1 MDKIVTYLEENSQR
15 FLDELKAFLRIP
27 SISTDPNCRP
37 HMREAAEFV
46 ARQLRQAGATAV
58 EVCPTG
64 GHPVVF
70 AERIQD
76 PGLPTVL
83 VYGHYDVQPVDPVEL
98 WESGPFEPSIRNGRI
113 YARGATDDKGQMM
126 IHFKSLEA
134 FSQVAGGPPVNL
146 KFLVEGEEEIGSPNL
161 NSFIEAN
168 LGRLA
173 CDVVAISDTAM
184 FAPGIPSICYGLR
197 GLAYMEVRLRGPNRD
212 LHSGSYGGPVWN
224 PGMALA
230 QLLASMKDADGR
242 VTIPGFYDA
251 VLPLTQAERE
261 EWAALPFDLERFKDD
276 LGVAGLN
283 GERGYSPLEQ
293 LWARPTLEVNG
304 LLCGFTGEGAKTVLP
319 AKAMAKVSMRLVP
332 AQDPARIA
340 DLFEEY
346 VRSRVPDG
354 IQVEVRRLHGGKP
367 WVASR
372 EHAGLVA
379 AGRAI
384 ELAFGRKPVFQRE
397 GGSIPVVSTFS
408 ERLGAAV
415 VLMGIGLPDENAH
428 APNEHLDLENF
439 RRGTRA
445 AAWFLAELARG

>member
-1 MDKIVTYLEENSQR
+1 MEKILNYLERN
-15 FLDELKAFLRIP
+15 DERYLGELEAFLRIP

-37 HMREAAEFV
+37 HMAEAAEFV
-46 ARQLRQAGATAV
+46 AGQLRQAGATEV
-58 EVCPTG
+58 EVCRTG

-76 PGLPTVL
+76 PALPTVL

-98 WESGPFEPSIRNGRI
+98 WESGPFEPSVRNGRI
-113 YARGATDDKGQMM
+113 YARGATDDKGQML

-134 FSQVAGGPPVNL
+134 FTRVAAGPPVNM
-146 KFLVEGEEEIGSPNL
+146 KFLIEGEEEIGSPNL
-161 NSFIEAN
+161 NAFIEAN
-168 LGRLA
+168 LDRLA
-173 CDVVAISDTAM
+173 CDVVTISDTAM

-197 GLAYMEVRLRGPNRD
+197 GLAYLEVRLQGPNRD

-230 QLLASMKDADGR
+230 QLLASMKDAEGR
-242 VTIPGFYDA
+242 ITIPGFYEA
-251 VLPLTQAERE
+251 VLPLTEEERQ
-261 EWAALPFDLERFKDD
+261 EWAALPFDLERFKRE

-283 GERGYSPLEQ
+283 GEAGYSPLEQ

-332 AQDPARIA
+332 EQSPERIA
-340 DLFEEY
+340 DLFEDF
-346 VRSRVPDG
+346 VSSRVPAG
-354 IQVEVRRLHGGKP
+354 IQVEVKRLHGGKP

-372 EHAGLVA
+372 EHPGLVA
-379 AGRAI
+379 AARAL

-439 RRGTRA
+439 RRGIRA
-445 AAWFLAELARG
+445 AAWFLAELAGS